1 MSKRNAIL
9 EAATHLFSRNGFD
22 QTSMSALSK
31 ATGAAGGTIF
41 HHFKN
46 KEDLFLHILSNTQDT
61 IVTAFD
67 AHKSASAHKNG
78 LEMVEGA
85 VEFYLN
91 FTLEK
96 QDLFLMLH
104 RHFPYQMAES
114 NAQCREYL
122 ESIYDCLVGIF
133 EQGVSLGL
141 KDGSIGAVSPHNTAM
156 LLFAMVDGVARLNT
170 YRLYHTGAL
179 FSDLMA
185 SCRRLLRVDVEASNQ

>member
-9 EAATHLFSRNGFD
+9 EAATHLFSKNGFN
-22 QTSMSALSK
+22 QTSMSDLSK

-46 KEDLFLHILSNTQDT
+46 KEDLFINILVETRDT
-61 IVTAFD
+61 IICAFD
-67 AHKSASAHKNG
+67 SHKKEAVHKNG

-91 FTLEK
+91 FTLER
-96 QDLFLMLH
+96 QELFLMLH
-104 RHFPYQMAES
+104 RHFPYQMAET
-114 NAQCREYL
+114 NDRCRQCL

-133 EQGVSLGL
+133 EQGVTTGIT
-141 KDGSIGAVSPHNTAM
+141 DGSIHVESAHNTGM

-170 YRLYHTGAL
+170 YKLYHTGAL
-179 FSDLMA
+179 YQDLIA
-185 SCRRLLRVDVEASNQ
+185 SCRRLLK

>member
-9 EAATHLFSRNGFD
+9 ETATLLFARSGFD

-31 ATGAAGGTIF
+31 ATGVAGSTIF

-46 KEDLFLHILSNTQDT
+46 KEDLFINILSNTQNT
-61 IVTAFD
+61 IISAFD
-67 AHKSASAHKNG
+67 AHQQDSAHKNG

-85 VEFYLN
+85 VEFYLT

-104 RHFPYQMAES
+104 RHFPYQMAET
-114 NAQCREYL
+114 NKQCHESL
-122 ESIYDCLVGIF
+122 EAIYECLVGLF
-133 EQGVSLGL
+133 EQGVSLGI
-141 KDGSIGAVSPHNTAM
+141 KDGSIQVASAHNTAM

-170 YRLYHTGAL
+170 YRLYQTGAL
-179 FSDLMA
+179 YSDLIA
-185 SCRRLLRVDVEASNQ
+185 SCRRLLQVDLEASNQ

>member
-46 KEDLFLHILSNTQDT
+46 KEDLFINILSNTQDT
-61 IVTAFD
+61 IISAFD
-67 AHKSASAHKNG
+67 AHKKDSVHKNG

-85 VEFYLN
+85 VEFYLT

-114 NAQCREYL
+114 NKRCRETL
-122 ESIYDCLVGIF
+122 ESIYECLIGMF
-133 EQGVSLGL
+133 EQGVSLGI
-141 KDGSIGAVSPHNTAM
+141 KDGSIKVASAHKTAM

-170 YRLYHTGAL
+170 YRLYQTGAL
-179 FSDLMA
+179 YSDLMA
-185 SCRRLLRVDVEASNQ
+185 SCRRLLQVSWES

>member
-9 EAATHLFSRNGFD
+9 EAATRLFARNGFN

-31 ATGAAGGTIF
+31 ETGAAGGTIF

-46 KEDLFLHILSNTQDT
+46 KEDIFLNILSDTQDT
-61 IVTAFD
+61 VLSAFD
-67 AHKSASAHKNG
+67 AHKAASVHKNG
-78 LEMVEGA
+78 MEMVEGA

-114 NAQCREYL
+114 NDQCRKTL
-122 ESIYDCLVGIF
+122 ESIYDCLVEIF
-133 EQGVSLGL
+133 QQGVELGM
-141 KDGSIGAVSPHNTAM
+141 KDGSIRVASAHNTAM

-179 FSDLMA
+179 YTDLVA
-185 SCRRLLRVDVEASNQ
+185 SCRRMLGVKAET

>member
-9 EAATHLFSRNGFD
+9 EAATRLFARNGFN

-46 KEDLFLHILSNTQDT
+46 KENIFITILSDTQETILSAFEDHTKNNT
-61 IVTAFD
+61 
-67 AHKSASAHKNG
+67 HKDG

-85 VEFYLN
+85 VEFYLT

-114 NAQCREYL
+114 NEQCRRTL

-133 EQGVSLGL
+133 EQGVSIGM
-141 KDGSIGAVSPHNTAM
+141 KDGSIRAASAHNTAM

-179 FSDLMA
+179 YSDLIR
-185 SCRRLLRVDVEASNQ
+185 SCRGLLGVDGER

>member
-9 EAATHLFSRNGFD
+9 EAATRLFARNGFN

-46 KEDLFLHILSNTQDT
+46 KEDIFITILSDT
-61 IVTAFD
+61 RETIESAFE
-67 AHKSASAHKNG
+67 AHKSASTHQNG
-78 LEMVEGA
+78 LAMVEGA
-85 VEFYLN
+85 VEFYLT

-104 RHFPYQMAES
+104 RHFAYQMAES
-114 NAQCREYL
+114 NEQCRETL
-122 ESIYDCLVGIF
+122 ESIYECLVGIF
-133 EQGVSLGL
+133 EEGVAQGNT
-141 KDGSIGAVSPHNTAM
+141 DGSIRVASAHNTAM

-179 FSDLMA
+179 YQDLMD
-185 SCRRLLRVDVEASNQ
+185 SCRRLLGVETEA